1 MAGTL
6 LLTTW
11 LCSWG
16 SGLATLVLPADNDL
30 TRFRAG
36 PIETPWTQPKVLSFS
51 FSGEDVEIV
60 PLKVP
65 ARTSGGAPTDVALPS
80 TPGALSV
87 PTLDFM
93 FHFQF
98 EKEFI
103 GATLTKWCRE
113 HWYLS
118 IVVSGLYL
126 VLLSAGT
133 AWMKD
138 KEAFNLK
145 APLAVWNLF
154 LAVFS
159 FCGMVRTV
167 PHLIAMGS
175 EYGFMY
181 TVCRAATISY
191 GNGPAGLWVCL
202 FIFSK
207 YVELIDTWF
216 LVVRK
221 RNVGFLHWYH
231 HCTVLLYCWHAYV
244 WEMPTGIYFV
254 AMNYSVHAIMY
265 LYYFLAAVMK
275 RPPKWALLVT
285 IVQLVQMAIG
295 ITITVIHIATMMNR
309 TVPNC
314 DGHLPN
320 LAAALCMYASY
331 FMLFAQFLFLRYC
344 IQKRDK
350 LADKLN

>member
-1 MAGTL
+1 MVPMRRMAGRL

-16 SGLATLVLPADNDL
+16 SGLAKLVLQPDNDL
-30 TRFRAG
+30 ARFRAG
-36 PIETPWTQPKVLSFS
+36 PVDTPWTQPEA
-51 FSGEDVEIV
+51 EDVEIV
-60 PLKVP
+60 ALKVP
-65 ARTSGGAPTDVALPS
+65 ARTSRAPPSELALPS
-80 TPGALSV
+80 TPGAQSL
-87 PTLDFM
+87 TLDFLYQ
-93 FHFQF
+93 FQF
-98 EKEFI
+98 EKDFI
-103 GATLTKWCRE
+103 GATLTAWCRT

-118 IVVSGLYL
+118 YVIAFVYL
-126 VLLSAGT
+126 LLLSAGT
-133 AWMKD
+133 NWMND

-145 APLAVWNLF
+145 GPLAIWNLF

-167 PHLIAMGS
+167 PHLIALLS

-191 GNGPAGLWVCL
+191 GNGPAGLWVGL

-221 RNVGFLHWYH
+221 RNIGFLHWYH
-231 HCTVLLYCWHAYV
+231 HCTVLLYCWHAYM

-265 LYYFLAAVMK
+265 LYYFLASVMK
-275 RPPKWALLVT
+275 RPPKWALIVT
-285 IVQLVQMAIG
+285 IMQLVQMAIG

-331 FMLFAQFLFLRYC
+331 FMLFAQFLLLRYC
-344 IQKRDK
+344 IQKRHNS
-350 LADKLN
+350 ADKLQ